1 MYKKYNKYKAIK
13 TKIDNITFD
22 SKKEAR
28 RYTELKQM
36 QKIGVI
42 KELQCQPRIPLVVNG
57 KQIGHYVGDFKYLD
71 KLKTETLLAYGV
83 YQIEAD
89 GLQLFEYVKGD
100 RNSIMGLPM
109 KDIINYINQ
118 YNK

>member
-71 KLKTETLLAYGV
+71 KLTNTYILEDVKTEATKTPIYKLKKKILETY
-83 YQIEAD
+83 
-89 GLQLFEYVKGD
+89 K
-100 RNSIMGLPM
+100 PP
-109 KDIINYINQ
+109 IIITEVT
-118 YNK
+118 

>member
-42 KELQCQPRIPLVVNG
+42 KELQCQPRIPLIVNG

-71 KLKTETLLAYGV
+71 KLTNTYILEDVKTEATKTPIYKLKKKILETY
-83 YQIEAD
+83 
-89 GLQLFEYVKGD
+89 K
-100 RNSIMGLPM
+100 PP
-109 KDIINYINQ
+109 IIITEVT
-118 YNK
+118 

>member
-57 KQIGHYVGDFKYLD
+57 KQIGYYVGDFKYLD
-71 KLKTETLLAYGV
+71 KLTNTYILEDVKTEATKTPIYKLKKKILETY
-83 YQIEAD
+83 
-89 GLQLFEYVKGD
+89 K
-100 RNSIMGLPM
+100 PP
-109 KDIINYINQ
+109 IIITEVT
-118 YNK
+118 

>member
-71 KLKTETLLAYGV
+71 KLTNTYILEDVKTEATKTPIYRLKKKILETY
-83 YQIEAD
+83 
-89 GLQLFEYVKGD
+89 K
-100 RNSIMGLPM
+100 PP
-109 KDIINYINQ
+109 IIITEVT
-118 YNK
+118 

>member
-36 QKIGVI
+36 QKIGII

-71 KLKTETLLAYGV
+71 KLTNTYILEDVKTEATKTPIYRLKKKILETY
-83 YQIEAD
+83 
-89 GLQLFEYVKGD
+89 K
-100 RNSIMGLPM
+100 PP
-109 KDIINYINQ
+109 IIITEVT
-118 YNK
+118 